1 MVKVRL
7 WGSLR
12 GAVDGAEEVEIC
24 DVANFKD
31 LLDGLSRDY
40 PALRPQIKRGVSVSV
55 DGVIYREA
63 WFTPLSEDNEIVLI
77 PYMTGG

>member
-12 GAVDGAEEVEIC
+12 QAADGQTEVE
-24 DVANFKD
+24 VEARTFKE
-31 LLDGLSRDY
+31 LLDRLAETYPGL
-40 PALRPQIKRGVSVSV
+40 APQIARGVSLSL

-63 WFTPLSEDNEIVLI
+63 WFAEIGPESEVVLM

>member
-1 MVKVRL
+1 MVKVVL

-12 GAVDGAEEVEIC
+12 SATGGLAEVE
-24 DVANFKD
+24 VEAATFRE
-31 LLDGLSRDY
+31 LLERLAEAHPG
-40 PALRPQIKRGVSVSV
+40 LRPQIARGVSVAI

-63 WFTPLSEDNEIVLI
+63 WFTPIRPEAEVVLM

>member
-12 GAVDGAEEVEIC
+12 QWTDGRAELEVE
-24 DVANFKD
+24 ARNFKE
-31 LLDGLSRDY
+31 LLDRLVETYPGL
-40 PALRPQIKRGVSVSV
+40 APQIRRGVSVSL

-63 WFTPLSEDNEIVLI
+63 WFQDIKPDSEVVLM
-77 PYMTGG
+77 PYMQGG

>member
-1 MVKVRL
+1 MVKVQL

-12 GAVDGAEEVEIC
+12 QAADGQAEVE
-24 DVANFKD
+24 VEAATFKD
-31 LLDGLSRDY
+31 LLDRLVDAHPGLE
-40 PALRPQIKRGVSVSV
+40 PQIRRGVSLSL

-63 WFTPLSEDNEIVLI
+63 WFTEIPPEAEVVLL

>member
-12 GAVDGAEEVEIC
+12 QAT
-24 DVANFKD
+24 
-31 LLDGLSRDY
+31 DGLSEVEVEARTFKELLDRLGETY
-40 PALRPQIKRGVSVSV
+40 PGLRPQIARGVSLSL

-63 WFTPLSEDNEIVLI
+63 WFTEIGPDSEVVLM

>member
-12 GAVDGAEEVEIC
+12 QAADGQTEVE
-24 DVANFKD
+24 VQARTFKE
-31 LLDGLSRDY
+31 LLDRITETYPGL
-40 PALRPQIKRGVSVSV
+40 APQIARGVSLSL

-63 WFTPLSEDNEIVLI
+63 WFTEIRPESEVVLM

>member
-1 MVKVRL
+1 MVKVVL

-12 GAVDGAEEVEIC
+12 TATGGVAEVE
-24 DVANFKD
+24 VEAATFKE
-31 LLDGLSRDY
+31 LLDRLAEAHPG
-40 PALRPQIKRGVSVSV
+40 LRPQIARGVSVAI

-63 WFTPLSEDNEIVLI
+63 WFTPIPPGAEVVLM

>member
-1 MVKVRL
+1 MVKVVL

-12 GAVDGAEEVEIC
+12 TATGGVAEVE
-24 DVANFKD
+24 VEAATFKD
-31 LLDGLSRDY
+31 LLDRLGEAH
-40 PALRPQIKRGVSVSV
+40 PGLRPQIARGVSVAI

-63 WFTPLSEDNEIVLI
+63 WFTPIPPGAEVVLM

>member
-12 GAVDGAEEVEIC
+12 QAADGKTEVE
-24 DVANFKD
+24 VEARNFKE
-31 LLDGLSRDY
+31 LLDRLAATYPGLE
-40 PALRPQIKRGVSVSV
+40 PQIRRGVSLSL

-63 WFTPLSEDNEIVLI
+63 WFTEIRPDAEVVLM

>member
-12 GAVDGAEEVEIC
+12 QAADGLTDVEVE
-24 DVANFKD
+24 ARTFKE
-31 LLDGLSRDY
+31 LLDRLGESYPGLK
-40 PALRPQIKRGVSVSV
+40 PQIARGVSLSL

-63 WFTPLSEDNEIVLI
+63 WFTEIGPESEVVLM